1 MLNASF
7 GANTGFATNNGG
19 SISGG
24 LNAGGVAASGPAN
37 TTAMSVGL
45 DTSVAGA
52 RTGSVTLN
60 YVSNG
65 TGTSG
70 LAPVGVGSQT
80 INVSGN
86 VYQAAIGQLNTPAL
100 NFGTVQVG
108 QSVSQTLSISNIAT
122 GAAGFVEDLNAR
134 FGVATGVGSSLI
146 TGTGSISGL
155 LAGATNA
162 SGMVV
167 GVNTSAAGTV
177 NGAIPVNFYTAG
189 AVNGASNGLGESAV
203 GSADFGVVGIIQA
216 IAQVVD
222 QARPV
227 INNPVIDL
235 GNVRINT
242 ASPTQYV
249 SVTNQATGNPQ
260 AALNASI
267 SAGAPVTASG
277 SFNLLA
283 PGGTNA
289 NTLQVGLN
297 TSTAGAR
304 NGTATVAFVSDAS
317 NVGNCEPNCQLT
329 LASQNVTVQGNVYRL
344 ANPVLGT
351 LSVVVAGRVGDSAP
365 STGVSITNSS
375 PDSYTEGLN
384 AAIATGATGF
394 NASGTVSNLVAGAT
408 NASTLRVGL
417 NTSTAGTYSGAATVT
432 LASTGSGTTGAPDLA
447 LPDQNVSLTG
457 RVYTPAVAQVADPSV
472 NFGIVHVGDA
482 VAARGVS
489 VTNAAAV
496 TALNDV
502 LRGSLGGATG
512 AFSASGTLGAGVAA
526 GQTDSSSLTVRLDT
540 STAGVYSGSATASF
554 VSHDADLSDLGLGS
568 TSISLAGQV
577 NNYADPRFVQNA
589 GAGTLSSVGMLY
601 EFSFG
606 SVTVGSG
613 PLEAF
618 LSLQNAA
625 SGPADLLRGSFQF
638 DFGASQD
645 FGLFG
650 FESFSGLEAGQGLSG
665 LRIAFDPSRLGLGD
679 FDDTV
684 QLLAMGYNS
693 SGYEGGF
700 SPILLRVNG
709 RVTST
714 PVPEPGT
721 LLLML
726 LGLGGIA
733 AVRVR
738 VRGRTRH

>member
-1 MLNASF
+1 MPSQTISLVLGSNAAAYNLASGSASPTPVTFANQRVGGTLTQALTVSNTAPAGSFTEVLNASF

-24 LNAGGVAASGPAN
+24 LNAGGVAAGGPAN

-344 ANPVLGT
+344 AQGQ
-351 LSVVVAGRVGDSAP
+351 
-365 STGVSITNSS
+365 
-375 PDSYTEGLN
+375 
-384 AAIATGATGF
+384 ATDP
-394 NASGTVSNLVAGAT
+394 
-408 NASTLRVGL
+408 
-417 NTSTAGTYSGAATVT
+417 VT
-432 LASTGSGTTGAPDLA
+432 LANFRVGSSIHRSAHRHQCGGERRLLRATQCERLGQQRSGDGDERQRQPAERRQREQRHQCHDRQRRGGPQHRVRDSQLSVGRCRHHWRIGHRGRHPDGQCAGYRLQPCGGEHLAESGHVREPARRRHADAGADGQQHGA
-447 LPDQNVSLTG
+447 G
-457 RVYTPAVAQVADPSV
+457 
-472 NFGIVHVGDA
+472 GIVH
-482 VAARGVS
+482 
-489 VTNAAAV
+489 
-496 TALNDV
+496 
-502 LRGSLGGATG
+502 
-512 AFSASGTLGAGVAA
+512 
-526 GQTDSSSLTVRLDT
+526 
-540 STAGVYSGSATASF
+540 
-554 VSHDADLSDLGLGS
+554 
-568 TSISLAGQV
+568 
-577 NNYADPRFVQNA
+577 
-589 GAGTLSSVGMLY
+589 
-601 EFSFG
+601 
-606 SVTVGSG
+606 
-613 PLEAF
+613 
-618 LSLQNAA
+618 
-625 SGPADLLRGSFQF
+625 
-638 DFGASQD
+638 
-645 FGLFG
+645 
-650 FESFSGLEAGQGLSG
+650 
-665 LRIAFDPSRLGLGD
+665 
-679 FDDTV
+679 
-684 QLLAMGYNS
+684 
-693 SGYEGGF
+693 
-700 SPILLRVNG
+700 
-709 RVTST
+709 
-714 PVPEPGT
+714 
-721 LLLML
+721 
-726 LGLGGIA
+726 
-733 AVRVR
+733 
-738 VRGRTRH
+738 